1 MPASVS
7 GETAALLQQTPD
19 EGQADEPL
27 VPSDRAAQFAR
38 IVSTRWPTIK
48 FLGVWDTVASVII
61 PRPDRLY
68 VFSLE
73 ELAFTRINP
82 SVQVFRQA
90 ISIDERRR
98 IFRLHAWSE
107 PQIFMRNRFSKTN
120 NSEPQD
126 VRQVWFAGVHSDI
139 GGRYP
144 EKDSAI
150 SKYPLIWMIEEA
162 VAHGLTVDRRTVNHL
177 AWGKP
182 RRGSPFT
189 YVEPDCDK
197 DPQESMSPFWR
208 LLEWLPKSDRYK
220 EWVQRASLLGHY
232 IPDAE
237 PRVIHAGSFIHESV
251 VSRMRTVPGY
261 QPVNLPESY
270 SVVPFNETRH

>member
-1 MPASVS
+1 M
-7 GETAALLQQTPD
+7 
-19 EGQADEPL
+19 
-27 VPSDRAAQFAR
+27 
-38 IVSTRWPTIK
+38 
-48 FLGVWDTVASVII
+48 GVWDSVASVII

-73 ELAFTRINP
+73 DLAFTRMNP

-98 IFRLHAWSE
+98 MFRLHPWSE

-139 GGRYP
+139 GGGYR
-144 EKDSAI
+144 EKESAV

-182 RRGSPFT
+182 RKGSPFT
-189 YVEPDCDK
+189 YVEPDFDK
-197 DPQESMSPFWR
+197 DPHDSMSPFWR
-208 LLEWLPKSDRYK
+208 CLEWFPKSDRYK
-220 EWVQRASLLGHY
+220 EWAKRTSVLGHY

-237 PRVIHAGSFIHESV
+237 PREIPAGSLIHESV
-251 VSRMRTVPGY
+251 VSRLRTVPGY
-261 QPVNLPESY
+261 RPVNLPESY
-270 SVVPFNETRH
+270 SVVPFNETPH